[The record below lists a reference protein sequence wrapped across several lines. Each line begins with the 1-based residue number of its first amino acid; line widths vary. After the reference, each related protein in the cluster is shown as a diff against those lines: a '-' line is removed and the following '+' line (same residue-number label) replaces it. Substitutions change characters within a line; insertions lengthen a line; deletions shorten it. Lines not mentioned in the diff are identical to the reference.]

1 MFTHFSGNGPKS
13 EPRFKAR
20 HCSECGHELYADEDF
35 ICNTCVEDG
44 LEEDKEDD

>member
-13 EPRFKAR
+13 EPKYPAR

-35 ICNTCVEDG
+35 ICQEC
-44 LEEDKEDD
+44 EDKLYSTVENE